1 MRFEQASNVPMKT
14 QRSDAFAH
22 ASNNMTPTLSHTDKH
37 TALQIATDTD
47 LQSDSQNTQATTT
60 MLPVSL
66 AERNQ
71 LVQRER
77 DQDVLKFELHILYS
91 VFKSKPMPETK
102 RKHTDY
108 HYMVTDVAIFLKFLT
123 AKSSVVVL

>member
-1 MRFEQASNVPMKT
+1 
-14 QRSDAFAH
+14 
-22 ASNNMTPTLSHTDKH
+22 
-37 TALQIATDTD
+37 
-47 LQSDSQNTQATTT
+47 

-108 HYMVTDVAIFLKFLT
+108 HYMVTDVAILLKFLI